1 MQIELTPNAGLHQ
14 LVNIK
19 RYPTIYDF
27 KGDEA
32 KQSKGWNNK
41 KARKNT
47 EKKGHMY
54 STANITYVLR

>member
-1 MQIELTPNAGLHQ
+1 M
-14 LVNIK
+14 VNIK